1 LKLVDYIG
9 VPVYYL
15 EFMVSVKKPGPTIF

>member
-1 LKLVDYIG
+1 LKLVDYVS

-15 EFMVSVKKPGPTIF
+15 EFMVSVKKPGQTIF